1 MKVIQINGFRG
12 ILMATFVAACLFV
25 GFVVFPGDV
34 IMHLWNKYLVALAGF
49 PVVNLFQGILLWGIC
64 AVSYYI
70 VVKGNLPLAFG
81 APDNLSDAELNM
93 IMKQARISY
102 DMRRMNTMMKQ
113 ADIFTKQKTE
123 DKKAAITP
131 PMNEKT
137 QKDENIDKINNV
149 K

>member
-93 IMKQARISY
+93 IMKQAR
-102 DMRRMNTMMKQ
+102 MKPTSRHQ
-113 ADIFTKQKTE
+113 THNPSLCDSQVRSSRQVPRLAHSS
-123 DKKAAITP
+123 P
-131 PMNEKT
+131 
-137 QKDENIDKINNV
+137 
-149 K
+149 